1 LLRAREAASLS
12 PPTAQ
17 LDMFEPIRAD
27 AIATALGGAGG
38 AVLSGI
44 FV

>member
-1 LLRAREAASLS
+1 
-12 PPTAQ
+12 
-17 LDMFEPIRAD
+17 MFEPIRAD

-44 FV
+44 LSKSDR